1 MERAQAGIKH
11 AFDEDSHQVIG
22 AAIEVHRQ
30 LGPGFREEVY
40 ERALQIELAKR
51 RIRFNSQC
59 EIIVYYEGVKV
70 GEHVLDLIVR
80 ERIVVELKA
89 VATLAEVH
97 RDQLLGYLR
106 AANLELGLLLNFG
119 ESPLGIKRLVN
130 TYRG

>member
-1 MERAQAGIKH
+1 
-11 AFDEDSHQVIG
+11 
-22 AAIEVHRQ
+22 
-30 LGPGFREEVY
+30 
-40 ERALQIELAKR
+40 
-51 RIRFNSQC
+51 
-59 EIIVYYEGVKV
+59 
-70 GEHVLDLIVR
+70 
-80 ERIVVELKA
+80 LKA